1 VRCPFCQ
8 ARDSRVTDSRAADD
22 GIRRRR
28 QCFSCGERFT
38 TIEAV
43 QVANVC
49 VLKRDGRREEFRRD
63 KLLAG
68 LRKAC
73 SKRNVAVPALEAAAV
88 DIEARVVGDGRA
100 EVPSTFIGELAMEAL
115 RSLDHIAYIRFA
127 SVYRPFA
134 DLSALK
140 EAVAALEGG
149 HAADESDATVQLSL
163 PAPEGPEPIER
174 PSIVGRLPGGTARIT
189 SIAGAV

>member
-1 VRCPFCQ
+1 MRCPFCQ

-28 QCFSCGERFT
+28 QCFACGERFT

-43 QVANVC
+43 QVSTVQ

-73 SKRNVAVPALEAAAV
+73 SKRNVAVAALEAAALE
-88 DIEARVVGDGRA
+88 IEARVLGDGRP
-100 EVPSTFIGELAMEAL
+100 EVPSTHIGELAMDAL

-140 EAVAALEGG
+140 EAVAALEGVN
-149 HAADESDATVQLSL
+149 AEEDPSSRQLSL
-163 PAPEGPEPIER
+163 PATEEPIADR
-174 PSIVGRLPGGTARIT
+174 PRLVPGGTARIT
-189 SIAGAV
+189 SIAGAI